1 MGIRIMNKQENNP
14 CEKWVE
20 IDGVADRV
28 TPDPEYIVSKD
39 GIIYDVWKTDK
50 IYTTSYSAV
59 GVFRFVFNE
68 DGEILSTQL
77 PLFNFDNGFFMHSVE
92 SLKMEAERYEAYQDF
107 SLCQQNCLEK

>member
-1 MGIRIMNKQENNP
+1 MNKEENNP

-20 IDGVADRV
+20 IGGTKDRV
-28 TPDPEYIVSKD
+28 IPDPEYIVSKD

-50 IYTTSYSAV
+50 IYKTPYSTI
-59 GVFRFVFNE
+59 GVFRFVFDKE
-68 DGEILSTQL
+68 GEILSTCL
-77 PLFNFDNGFFMHSVE
+77 PLLNFDNGFFMHSVE

>member
-1 MGIRIMNKQENNP
+1 
-14 CEKWVE
+14 
-20 IDGVADRV
+20 
-28 TPDPEYIVSKD
+28 
-39 GIIYDVWKTDK
+39 
-50 IYTTSYSAV
+50 
-59 GVFRFVFNE
+59 VFNE